1 MLQSSQ
7 QQGGSTMDINEYYK
21 QMLPDDII
29 MSYKGAPSEELLN
42 SILSIADIK
51 LASIEQQGKLKKKV
65 YHILIEV
72 IQNIHHHYDLDDR
85 EAADD
90 GGSIIFILARVAGG
104 YLILTGN
111 YVPSSNVGTLK
122 KHLEV
127 INNLSA
133 DELKEHYRRQLNQ
146 GNFSEKGGAGLGILD
161 IARRSGERLD
171 YEFKDMR
178 NGNSFFSLKVKV
190 SA

>member
-1 MLQSSQ
+1 
-7 QQGGSTMDINEYYK
+7 MDINEYYK

-29 MSYKGAPSEELLN
+29 ISYKGAPSEELLN

-51 LASIEQQGKLKKKV
+51 LASIEQQSKLKKKV
-65 YHILIEV
+65 YHILVEV
-72 IQNIHHHYDLDDR
+72 IQNVHHHYDLDDH

-90 GGSIIFILARVAGG
+90 GGAIIFILARAERG
-104 YLILTGN
+104 YIICTGN
-111 YVPSSNVGTLK
+111 YVPTSNVSTLK
-122 KHLEV
+122 KYLET
-127 INNLSA
+127 INTLSA
-133 DELKEHYRRQLNQ
+133 DELKEHYRKQLDQ
-146 GNFSEKGGAGLGILD
+146 GTFSDKGGAGLGILD

-190 SA
+190 FA